1 MKLKKILGIT
11 GVAIASVAL
20 LAACSSKSKDTSSD
34 TSSSKSSGAKETVNF
49 ATVGTTAPFSYEKD
63 GELTGYDVE
72 VAKAVFK
79 DSDKY
84 EVKFQ
89 KTEWSSVFTGL
100 DSAKY
105 QMAGNNISYSEER
118 DQKYLFSYPI
128 GTTPAVLTVPKDSK
142 IKKYDDIAGHS
153 TQVVQGTST
162 ATQLTEFND
171 KHSDKP
177 VELNYTK
184 EDITQ
189 ILTNLNE
196 GKYDFKIFDAPTVN
210 SIIKN
215 NKLTNLKTIELKSD
229 QQPYIYFLF
238 ADNQKD
244 LQKFVNKRLEELQ
257 KDGTLAKLAEK
268 FLGNKNYI
276 PAEDAL
282 KVPGNK

>member
-20 LAACSSKSKDTSSD
+20 LAACSSKSKDTSS
-34 TSSSKSSGAKETVNF
+34 SKSSGAKETVNF
-49 ATVGTTAPFSYEKD
+49 ATVGTTAPFSYEEN

-89 KTEWSSVFTGL
+89 KTEWNSVFTGL
-100 DSAKY
+100 DAAKY
-105 QMAGNNISYSEER
+105 QMAGNNFSYSEKRE
-118 DQKYLFSYPI
+118 QKYLFSYPI
-128 GTTPAVLTVPKDSK
+128 GTTPAVLTVPKNSD

-162 ATQLTEFND
+162 LTQLNEFNE

-189 ILTNLNE
+189 ILTSLNE
-196 GKYDFKIFDAPTVN
+196 GKYDFKIFDEPTVN
-210 SIIKN
+210 AIIKN
-215 NKLTNLKTIELKSD
+215 NKLNNLKTIKLKSD
-229 QQPYIYFLF
+229 EQPYIYFLF

-244 LQKFVNKRLEELQ
+244 LQTFVNKRLEELQ

-268 FLGNKNYI
+268 FLGSKDYI

-282 KVPGNK
+282 KVPSKK

>member
-20 LAACSSKSKDTSSD
+20 LAACSSKSSKET
-34 TSSSKSSGAKETVNF
+34 SKSSGGKETITF

-63 GELTGYDVE
+63 GKLTGYDVE

-84 EVKFQ
+84 KVKFQ
-89 KTEWSSVFTGL
+89 KTEWKSVFTGL
-100 DSAKY
+100 DAAKY
-105 QMAGNNISYSEER
+105 QMAGNNISYSAER
-118 DQKYLFSYPI
+118 EQKYLFSYPI
-128 GTTPAVLTVPKDSK
+128 GTTPAVLTVPKNSD

-162 ATQLTEFND
+162 LTQLNEFNE

-177 VELNYTK
+177 VELNYTD
-184 EDITQ
+184 ENITQ
-189 ILTNLNE
+189 MLTNVNE

-210 SIIKN
+210 AIIKN
-215 NKLTNLKTIELKSD
+215 NKLSKLKTIELKSD
-229 QQPYIYFLF
+229 EQPYIYFLF
-238 ADNQKD
+238 ANDQED

-268 FLGNKNYI
+268 FLGSKDYS

-282 KVPGNK
+282 KVPSKK

>member
-1 MKLKKILGIT
+1 MKFKKLLGFAGIA
-11 GVAIASVAL
+11 VASVAL
-20 LAACSSKSKDTSSD
+20 LAACSSSSD
-34 TSSSKSSGAKETVNF
+34 SSKSSDAKSSGKETITF
-49 ATVGTTAPFSYEKD
+49 ATVGTTAPFSYEEN
-63 GELTGYDVE
+63 GELTGFDVE

-89 KTEWSSVFTGL
+89 KTEWSSIFTGL

-128 GTTPAVLTVPKDSK
+128 GTTPAVLTVPKDSS

-162 ATQLTEFND
+162 AAQVTQFNEEHAD
-171 KHSDKP
+171 NP
-177 VELNYTK
+177 VELNYTN
-184 EDITQ
+184 ENITQ
-189 ILTNLNE
+189 MLTSLNE

-215 NKLTNLKTIELKSD
+215 NKLDNLKTIDLKSD
-229 QQPYIYFLF
+229 EQPYIYFLF
-238 ADNQKD
+238 ADDQKD
-244 LQKFVNKRLEELQ
+244 LQDFVNKRLEELQ
-257 KDGTLAKLAEK
+257 KDGTLANLAEK
-268 FLGNKNYI
+268 YLGNKDYI

-282 KVPGNK
+282 KVPSK

>member
-20 LAACSSKSKDTSSD
+20 LAACSSKSSKEA
-34 TSSSKSSGAKETVNF
+34 SKSSGGKETITF

-63 GELTGYDVE
+63 GKLTGYDVE
-72 VAKAVFK
+72 VAKEVFK

-84 EVKFQ
+84 KVKFQ
-89 KTEWSSVFTGL
+89 KTKWESVFTGL
-100 DSAKY
+100 DSNNY
-105 QMAGNNISYSEER
+105 QMAGNNISYSAER
-118 DQKYLFSYPI
+118 EQKYLFSYPI

-162 ATQLTEFND
+162 LTQLTEFND
-171 KHSDKP
+171 KHSDNP
-177 VELNYTK
+177 VELNYT
-184 EDITQ
+184 EENITQ
-189 ILTNLNE
+189 MLTNVNE

-210 SIIKN
+210 TIIKN
-215 NKLTNLKTIELKSD
+215 NKLTKLKTIELKSD

-268 FLGNKNYI
+268 FLGSKDYI
-276 PAEDAL
+276 PAEDVL
-282 KVPGNK
+282 KVPSKK

>member
-20 LAACSSKSKDTSSD
+20 LAACSSKSSKEA
-34 TSSSKSSGAKETVNF
+34 SKSSGAKETINF
-49 ATVGTTAPFSYEKD
+49 ATVGTTAPFSYEEN

-84 EVKFQ
+84 KVKFQ
-89 KTEWSSVFTGL
+89 KT
-100 DSAKY
+100 
-105 QMAGNNISYSEER
+105 
-118 DQKYLFSYPI
+118 LFSYPI
-128 GTTPAVLTVPKDSK
+128 GTTPAVLTVPKDSN

-162 ATQLTEFND
+162 ATQLTEFNE

-177 VELNYTK
+177 VELNYTN
-184 EDITQ
+184 ENITQ
-189 ILTNLNE
+189 MLTSLNE

-210 SIIKN
+210 AIIKN
-215 NKLTNLKTIELKSD
+215 NKLSNLKTIELKSD

-268 FLGNKNYI
+268 FLGNKDYI
-276 PAEDAL
+276 PTKDAL
-282 KVPGNK
+282 KVPSKK

>member
-20 LAACSSKSKDTSSD
+20 LAACSSKSSKEA
-34 TSSSKSSGAKETVNF
+34 SKSSGAKETINF

-63 GELTGYDVE
+63 GKLTGYDVE
-72 VAKAVFK
+72 VAKEVFK

-84 EVKFQ
+84 KVKFQ
-89 KTEWSSVFTGL
+89 KTKWESVFTGL
-100 DSAKY
+100 DSNNY
-105 QMAGNNISYSEER
+105 QMAGNNISYSAER
-118 DQKYLFSYPI
+118 EQKYLFSYPI

-162 ATQLTEFND
+162 LTQLTEFND
-171 KHSDKP
+171 KHSDNP
-177 VELNYTK
+177 VELNYT
-184 EDITQ
+184 EENITQ
-189 ILTNLNE
+189 MLTNVNE

-210 SIIKN
+210 TIIKN
-215 NKLTNLKTIELKSD
+215 NKLTKLKTIELKSD

-268 FLGNKNYI
+268 FLGSKDYI

-282 KVPGNK
+282 KVPSKK

>member
-1 MKLKKILGIT
+1 M
-11 GVAIASVAL
+11 
-20 LAACSSKSKDTSSD
+20 
-34 TSSSKSSGAKETVNF
+34 
-49 ATVGTTAPFSYEKD
+49 
-63 GELTGYDVE
+63 
-72 VAKAVFK
+72 
-79 DSDKY
+79 
-84 EVKFQ
+84 
-89 KTEWSSVFTGL
+89 
-100 DSAKY
+100 
-105 QMAGNNISYSEER
+105 
-118 DQKYLFSYPI
+118 
-128 GTTPAVLTVPKDSK
+128 TVPKNSD

-162 ATQLTEFND
+162 LTQLNEFNE

-189 ILTNLNE
+189 ILTSLNE

-210 SIIKN
+210 AIIKN
-215 NKLTNLKTIELKSD
+215 NKLSNLKTIELKSD

-268 FLGNKNYI
+268 FLGNKDYI
-276 PAEDAL
+276 PTKDAL
-282 KVPGNK
+282 KVPSKK